1 METEKNKLTDAR
13 NKEQNIRDDEYKRLE
28 RVLKDQIEGLKR
40 ENDVLRD
47 NNEKA
52 KIREA
57 ELGV

>member
-1 METEKNKLTDAR
+1 METEKNKLTDTR